1 MQRFIQC
8 LRSDITISVLLSA
21 LVLPVA
27 LPLSVQAKAPPTSAL
42 SGVYAAKGR
51 AYSGQKKY
59 REASIWYGKAIALAP
74 RNTRYLMLR
83 AAVHN
88 ELGEHS
94 KAIDD
99 LSTTLKV
106 NPALAEAYQRRAELY
121 LNLGKLHKAL
131 LDCNSAIKL
140 KPLSLDSYST
150 AAEANKRLCFYDEA
164 IKALSKAIAL
174 KSDLPFD
181 WSNRAHL
188 YELTNQFALARND
201 RARAFAMAC
210 PHQKLALRLG
220 SPLAD
225 FANIS
230 GKVTAHAVDTAVMP
244 LVLPFRYDCGSHMAV
259 PVVVNDH
266 PVRFMLDTGADT
278 SALFQ
283 RAIPAVASLGKVRV
297 PSVKSNGQEDTV
309 GFVNASSL
317 KLANLSLSNVPLE
330 VRDDKSHKTMSGHL
344 GGNLLENFAV
354 TIDYSSKQ
362 IILSRKFAGTISD
375 RAVVVPIWQAGHQPI
390 CQIKLDDKVEVAAL
404 LDTGCPHSLCADAL
418 LGPLCPKRLRFNKSI
433 NGIWLDNL
441 HVGMVKLTSMQMGNK
456 RFNVPVLNV
465 FPASEA
471 PLAAYHMTLGNDF
484 LSRFKTVTFDYPA
497 RRMVFEPTDID
508 SDSVAA
514 LMREARYQTNNDNVL
529 EAIKTYEAV
538 MKLDQSRKA
547 ECFYYRGNL
556 LLHLNKVPEAI
567 TDFSDSLALKP
578 NSRWPLYFR
587 AHAYSALGQYQNC
600 VADATRVIKID
611 PNLVDIYLCR
621 AKAYKMLGKYA
632 LAQNDRDT
640 AKKLSIKS
648 LSTK

>member
-1 MQRFIQC
+1 
-8 LRSDITISVLLSA
+8 
-21 LVLPVA
+21 
-27 LPLSVQAKAPPTSAL
+27 
-42 SGVYAAKGR
+42 
-51 AYSGQKKY
+51 
-59 REASIWYGKAIALAP
+59 
-74 RNTRYLMLR
+74 
-83 AAVHN
+83 
-88 ELGEHS
+88 
-94 KAIDD
+94 
-99 LSTTLKV
+99 
-106 NPALAEAYQRRAELY
+106 
-121 LNLGKLHKAL
+121 
-131 LDCNSAIKL
+131 
-140 KPLSLDSYST
+140 
-150 AAEANKRLCFYDEA
+150 
-164 IKALSKAIAL
+164 
-174 KSDLPFD
+174 
-181 WSNRAHL
+181 
-188 YELTNQFALARND
+188 
-201 RARAFAMAC
+201 
-210 PHQKLALRLG
+210 
-220 SPLAD
+220 
-225 FANIS
+225 
-230 GKVTAHAVDTAVMP
+230 
-244 LVLPFRYDCGSHMAV
+244 
-259 PVVVNDH
+259 
-266 PVRFMLDTGADT
+266 
-278 SALFQ
+278 
-283 RAIPAVASLGKVRV
+283 
-297 PSVKSNGQEDTV
+297 
-309 GFVNASSL
+309 
-317 KLANLSLSNVPLE
+317 
-330 VRDDKSHKTMSGHL
+330 
-344 GGNLLENFAV
+344 
-354 TIDYSSKQ
+354 
-362 IILSRKFAGTISD
+362 
-375 RAVVVPIWQAGHQPI
+375 
-390 CQIKLDDKVEVAAL
+390 VEVAAL